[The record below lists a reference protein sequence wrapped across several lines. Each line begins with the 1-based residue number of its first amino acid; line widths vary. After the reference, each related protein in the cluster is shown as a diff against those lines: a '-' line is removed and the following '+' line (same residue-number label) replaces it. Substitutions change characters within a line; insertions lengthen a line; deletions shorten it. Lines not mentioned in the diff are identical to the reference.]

1 MNVILAPVIILKKKK
16 IDMVAN
22 LKVPRS
28 RSQGSESQSRFYH
41 DLYHYLSVPLFPHH
55 MKKQVGQDYF

>member
-1 MNVILAPVIILKKKK
+1 
-16 IDMVAN
+16 MVAN

-28 RSQGSESQSRFYH
+28 RSQVSESQSWFCH
-41 DLYHYLSVPLFPHH
+41 DLYHYLSVPLFTHH